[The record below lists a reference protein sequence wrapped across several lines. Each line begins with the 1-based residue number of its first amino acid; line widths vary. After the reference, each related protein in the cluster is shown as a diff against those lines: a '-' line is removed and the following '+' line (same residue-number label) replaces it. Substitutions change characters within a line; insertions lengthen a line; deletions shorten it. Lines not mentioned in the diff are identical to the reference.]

1 MTAPTYGFWDYVKA
15 AFLRR
20 ARLPGLGHMPL
31 NLTGH
36 RPVSP
41 CWACGTPGSG
51 CSASRWRSPT
61 SCSRRAAQRF
71 QKLIQGEA
79 LLRQQKGGEVK
90 VQQVAAGPQPRR
102 PWSATAA
109 SLDQCRLILG
119 LQGPV
124 DPSGT
129 LGDLRGGSL
138 NQLLWLF
145 LRLLSSRELM
155 IGTLAQV
162 NPANLEARCG
172 EAQGTPGPGRAREP
186 PGPLPQGDPGHPDQA
201 PGEPRKAKSNL
212 EVVESE
218 LDRIEQ
224 QVRLIREESAV
235 SGGPEF
241 ISARL
246 DQVSATLSETSQW
259 MDQHAEFFSSLAVDE
274 PLAAG
279 LTAPAPPAATPTVQA
294 PPPGPP
300 SAPPPRKR
308 QREGG

>member
-1 MTAPTYGFWDYVKA
+1 MTAPTYGFLDYVKA

-20 ARLPGLGHMPL
+20 AKLPALGHMPL
-31 NLTGH
+31 NLTGLAAVGLLGLWN
-36 RPVSP
+36 PGFWLLGIAIEIAYLVLKANSP
-41 CWACGTPGSG
+41 
-51 CSASRWRSPT
+51 
-61 SCSRRAAQRF
+61 RF

-79 LLRQQKGGEVK
+79 LLQQQKGGEQK
-90 VQQVAAGPQPRR
+90 IQQVMQSLSPASMERYRR
-102 PWSATAA
+102 L
-109 SLDQCRLILG
+109 LDQCRMILG
-119 LQGPV
+119 LHGPA

-145 LRLLSSRELM
+145 IRLLSSRELM

-162 NPANLEARCG
+162 NPANLEGDVAKLKERL
-172 EAQGTPGPGRAREP
+172 AQADPESPLGRSLKATLDIQTKRLEN
-186 PGPLPQGDPGHPDQA
+186 LQ
-201 PGEPRKAKSNL
+201 KAKSNL

-259 MDQHAEFFSSLAVDE
+259 MDQHAEFFSSLSVDE

-279 LTAPAPPAATPTVQA
+279 LTAPAPPTLPAPPQA
-294 PPPGPP
+294 PPP
-300 SAPPPRKR
+300 APPPRKR